1 MKSALDLFSVKRRW
15 KERERKDGKNGDMT
29 VLFDYITILKIIR
42 CRQLNFIYYA
52 LVLCVLARKRGKRKE
67 KYISVLKKILI
78 IFDPILWQ
86 ILFFYF
92 SHISS
97 LIKYKWFLLLKDMI
111 YFPFSLND
119 DKINYDSTALIYGA
133 PLPKSMVK
141 ISFYTLHWKI
151 ISYVVVREMSNLKG
165 QSFRIY
171 KLYHFRTYFFTMDYI
186 WKVR

>member
-1 MKSALDLFSVKRRW
+1 
-15 KERERKDGKNGDMT
+15 MT
-29 VLFDYITILKIIR
+29 ILFDYITISKIIR

-52 LVLCVLARKRGKRKE
+52 LVLCVLVRKRGKRKE

-86 ILFFYF
+86 ILIFYF
-92 SHISS
+92 SHISKS

-171 KLYHFRTYFFTMDYI
+171 KLYHFSTYFFTMYIYIIMDYI